1 MPTPEDRIR
10 ELRLTLPEPMI
21 LPDNIGNSRVPYLR
35 VGDLLYVG
43 GHASRNEQVFI
54 VGKLGDTMTTEQG
67 IEAARSAALATL
79 TSVKAALG
87 DLDKVVR
94 IVRLYGMIN
103 TAPDYKEHPLVINGA
118 SELLIEVFGER
129 GVHTRAAVGMA
140 SLPHGVAVELETIFL
155 VRD

>member
-1 MPTPEDRIR
+1 MPTPEERIR
-10 ELRLTLPEPMI
+10 ALGLKLPEPMV
-21 LPDNIGNSRVPYLR
+21 LADNIAKSRTPYLR
-35 VGDLLYVG
+35 VNDILYVG

-67 IEAARSAALATL
+67 VEAARSAALAVL

-87 DLDKVVR
+87 DLEKVVR
-94 IVRLYGMIN
+94 VVRVYGMIN
-103 TAPDYKEHPLVINGA
+103 ATPEYTEHPLVINGA
-118 SELLIEVFGER
+118 SDLLVEVFGER

-140 SLPHGVAVELETIFL
+140 SLPHGVAVEIESIFH